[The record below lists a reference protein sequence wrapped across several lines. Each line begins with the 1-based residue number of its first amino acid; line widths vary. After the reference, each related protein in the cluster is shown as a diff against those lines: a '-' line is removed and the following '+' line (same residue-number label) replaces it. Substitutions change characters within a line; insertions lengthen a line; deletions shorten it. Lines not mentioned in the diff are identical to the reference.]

1 MSIYD
6 KLYGANLRFKRKHI
20 CKSYREGRI
29 YRVQQIVTRENDR
42 PKVKTIIH
50 QMF

>member
-6 KLYGANLRFKRKHI
+6 KLYGANLFVRKHL
-20 CKSYREGRI
+20 CKSYRKGRMF
-29 YRVQQIVTRENDR
+29 RVQQIVTRENDR

-50 QMF
+50 KMF